1 MFDPQR
7 LLGELLGGAMS
18 GSLGGKPGKKRKG
31 SSMLG
36 GLSTGTKAQLGIGLL
51 GVAIAAYDHYK
62 NQPRAGAPQPMGGFP
77 PGPGASQPMG
87 GFPPGPGASMPQ
99 PPQQMPPPPPGAP
112 PVSPPMAPPAQAQA
126 VATADPR
133 TRDMVLLVQAMVA
146 AAAAD
151 GHIDDLERA
160 QILQRAADAG
170 LDAETQAFL
179 RAELDAPKS
188 LAAIVGAA
196 RPEIAADLYAA
207 SCAAISLDSE
217 AERVYLDTLATRLN
231 VAPDARAAIHQQ
243 LGMA

>member
-18 GSLGGKPGKKRKG
+18 GSLGGKKGKKRKG

-36 GLSTGTKAQLGIGLL
+36 GMSTGTKAQLGIGLL
-51 GVAIAAYDHYK
+51 GVAMAAYDHYK
-62 NQPRAGAPQPMGGFP
+62 NQNRGGGTAP
-77 PGPGASQPMG
+77 AG

-99 PPQQMPPPPPGAP
+99 PPMQVPPPPPGAP
-112 PVSPPMAPPAQAQA
+112 PMAPPSMP
-126 VATADPR
+126 VAAATSVADPR
-133 TRDMVLLVQAMVA
+133 ARDMVLMVQAMVA

-151 GHIDDLERA
+151 GHIDDLERG

-170 LDAETQAFL
+170 LDADTQAFL

-188 LAAIVGAA
+188 LAAIVSAA

-207 SCAAISLDSE
+207 SCAAISLDTE
-217 AERVYLDTLATRLN
+217 AERVYLDTLASRLN

-243 LGMA
+243 LGIA

>member
-7 LLGELLGGAMS
+7 LLGEMLGGAMS
-18 GSLGGKPGKKRKG
+18 GSLGGRKGKKRKG

-36 GLSTGTKAQLGIGLL
+36 GLSAGSKAQLGIGLL
-51 GVAIAAYDHYK
+51 GVAMAAYDHYK
-62 NQPRAGAPQPMGGFP
+62 NQPRAGASLPTGGFP
-77 PGPGASQPMG
+77 PGPGQ
-87 GFPPGPGASMPQ
+87 SMPQ
-99 PPQQMPPPPPGAP
+99 PPMQMPPPPPGAP
-112 PVSPPMAPPAQAQA
+112 PLAPP
-126 VATADPR
+126 VATAVAAPADPR
-133 TRDMVLLVQAMVA
+133 ARDMVLLVQAMVA

-151 GHIDDLERA
+151 GHIDDLERG

-188 LAAIVGAA
+188 LAAIVSAS

-207 SCAAISLDSE
+207 SCAAISLDTE

-231 VAPDARAAIHQQ
+231 VAADARAAIHQQ
-243 LGMA
+243 LGIA

>member
-18 GSLGGKPGKKRKG
+18 GSLGGKKGKKRKG

-36 GLSTGTKAQLGIGLL
+36 GMSTGTKAQLGIGLL

-77 PGPGASQPMG
+77 PGPGV
-87 GFPPGPGASMPQ
+87 SMPL
-99 PPQQMPPPPPGAP
+99 PPQQVPPPPPGAP
-112 PVSPPMAPPAQAQA
+112 PMAPPVSPPAAQSAA
-126 VATADPR
+126 AADPR
-133 TRDMVLLVQAMVA
+133 ARDMVLLVQAMVA

-160 QILQRAADAG
+160 QILQRAGDAG
-170 LDAETQAFL
+170 LDTDTQAFL

-231 VAPDARAAIHQQ
+231 VAPDVRAAIHQQ
-243 LGMA
+243 LGMS

>member
-18 GSLGGKPGKKRKG
+18 GSLGGKKKKNKG
-31 SSMLG
+31 GSMLG
-36 GLSTGTKAQLGIGLL
+36 GMSTGTKAQLGVGLL
-51 GVAIAAYDHYK
+51 GIAIAAYDHYK
-62 NQPRAGAPQPMGGFP
+62 NQPRAAAPQP
-77 PGPGASQPMG
+77 AG

-99 PPQQMPPPPPGAP
+99 PPRQQVPPPPPGAP
-112 PVSPPMAPPAQAQA
+112 PMAPPMAPPAAMPA
-126 VATADPR
+126 AAPADPR
-133 TRDMVLLVQAMVA
+133 ARDMVLLVQAMVA

-151 GHIDDLERA
+151 GHIDDVERG

-170 LDAETQAFL
+170 LDADTQAFL

-231 VAPDARAAIHQQ
+231 LAPDARAAIHQQ

>member
-18 GSLGGKPGKKRKG
+18 GSLGGKKGKKRKG

-36 GLSTGTKAQLGIGLL
+36 GMSTGTKAQLGIGLL
-51 GVAIAAYDHYK
+51 GVAMAAYDHYK
-62 NQPRAGAPQPMGGFP
+62 NQNRGGGTAPAP
-77 PGPGASQPMG
+77 P
-87 GFPPGPGASMPQ
+87 SMP
-99 PPQQMPPPPPGAP
+99 
-112 PVSPPMAPPAQAQA
+112 
-126 VATADPR
+126 VAAATSVADPR
-133 TRDMVLLVQAMVA
+133 ARDMVLMVQAMVA

-151 GHIDDLERA
+151 GHIDDLERG

-170 LDAETQAFL
+170 LDADTQAFL

-188 LAAIVGAA
+188 LAAIVSAA

-207 SCAAISLDSE
+207 SCAAISLDTE
-217 AERVYLDTLATRLN
+217 AERVYLDTLASRLN

-243 LGMA
+243 LGIA

>member
-18 GSLGGKPGKKRKG
+18 GSLGGKKGKKRKG

-36 GLSTGTKAQLGIGLL
+36 GMSTGTKAQLGIGLL

-62 NQPRAGAPQPMGGFP
+62 NQPRPGAPQQAGGFP
-77 PGPGASQPMG
+77 PGPGASI
-87 GFPPGPGASMPQ
+87 PQ
-99 PPQQMPPPPPGAP
+99 PPQQVPPPPPGGP
-112 PVSPPMAPPAQAQA
+112 PLAPPAAPRAA
-126 VATADPR
+126 VPADPR
-133 TRDMVLLVQAMVA
+133 ARDMALLVQAMVA

-160 QILQRAADAG
+160 QILQRAGDAG
-170 LDAETQAFL
+170 LDPDTQAFL

-231 VAPDARAAIHQQ
+231 VAPDVRAAIHQQ
-243 LGMA
+243 LGMS

>member
-18 GSLGGKPGKKRKG
+18 GSLGGKQKKRKG
-31 SSMLG
+31 GSMLG
-36 GLSTGTKAQLGIGLL
+36 GLSTGSKAQLGIGLL

-62 NQPRAGAPQPMGGFP
+62 NQPRAGTPQPMGGFP
-77 PGPGASQPMG
+77 PGPGAST
-87 GFPPGPGASMPQ
+87 PQ

-112 PVSPPMAPPAQAQA
+112 PMAPPMAPTAAVQAG
-126 VATADPR
+126 VPADPR
-133 TRDMVLLVQAMVA
+133 ACDMVLLVQAMVA

-151 GHIDDLERA
+151 GHIDDVERG
-160 QILQRAADAG
+160 QILQRASDAG
-170 LDAETQAFL
+170 LDAETQSFL

-188 LAAIVGAA
+188 LAAIVGAS

-231 VAPDARAAIHQQ
+231 LAPDARAAIHQQ